1 MDFSLQATHKN
12 FLQAYATP
20 TYTIDLALCE
30 SFKMLTSTD
39 PRKFSS
45 SKVSHYYTVHAL
57 PASDL
62 RVSNLCDVS
71 HKEEGDLLCKVEDL
85 WESYLKLLD
94 AELGAV
100 LAEERDDAVQLT
112 LLLHRVLNA
121 GILTVGLQGNVCT

>member
-1 MDFSLQATHKN
+1 M
-12 FLQAYATP
+12 
-20 TYTIDLALCE
+20 YTIDLALCE

-39 PRKFSS
+39 PRKFSP
-45 SKVSHYYTVHAL
+45 SKVPTDNVHVL

-62 RVSNLCDVS
+62 RMSNLCDVS

-85 WESYLKLLD
+85 WEACLEFLD
-94 AELGAV
+94 AELEAV